1 MDAFNPHS
9 DTELPRHT
17 SYAPPSLQPTVL
29 AALLAHRPRWDLPSH
44 LWWQLILRMTV
55 TLSGTAIVQ
64 PCSVSLWTFSTDS
77 ARKTVSEE
85 TRPFLPP
92 VTIYTFPLKTGLLL
106 RLNDCGVFPDP
117 WPGWPP
123 FLWEL
128 SLFPYLHSYSWATQI
143 PSPHSFSTV
152 GHFCHQPCTSLL
164 LLLDPHRLS
173 LPTILAWSPHAKK
186 MILAL
191 TFVSIS
197 LPGVE
202 FLSLISIFLTLR

>member
-9 DTELPRHT
+9 GTELPRHT
-17 SYAPPSLQPTVL
+17 SYPSPSLQPTVL
-29 AALLAHRPRWDLPSH
+29 AALLARRPRWDLPSH

-77 ARKTVSEE
+77 ARKQLAKDQT
-85 TRPFLPP
+85 FLPP

-106 RLNDCGVFPDP
+106 RWNNCGVFPDP
-117 WPGWPP
+117 RPGLPP

-128 SLFPYLHSYSWATQI
+128 SLFPYLHSYSWATQ

-152 GHFCHQPCTSLL
+152 GHFCHQPRMSLL

-191 TFVSIS
+191 T
-197 LPGVE
+197 
-202 FLSLISIFLTLR
+202 LSAYPRQGLSFCPL